1 MLSSG
6 SLPACCRD
14 MSEAKISLVH
24 NLCCSLRLYS
34 QPWVVTLHFLM
45 PSFHSH
51 SLKHCISRTLSCGYF
66 NVSLTVSAVSLFV
79 LTKNTPIPHTC
90 VRYLSAWRK
99 DTFVSYCIYKTKASY
114 CPTPGRSTQLTVKLR
129 VNGGK

>member
-51 SLKHCISRTLSCGYF
+51 CLKHCISRTVSCGYF
-66 NVSLTVSAVSLFV
+66 NISLTVSAVSLFV
-79 LTKNTPIPHTC
+79 LTKNPFPTLAYVNRLHGGKTHSCHT
-90 VRYLSAWRK
+90 
-99 DTFVSYCIYKTKASY
+99 VSIRQKVSY